1 MNRLKGKVAL
11 ITGGSRGMGAAD
23 ARLFVS
29 EGASV
34 VIADILDD
42 DGKKLSDELGESAR
56 YVHLDVR
63 DAQAWESA
71 IDQTLEAFGALH
83 ILVNNAGVFSFDSLE
98 EATEEDFDRVMA
110 INLKGVFLGMKAAVK
125 PMKKAQGGSII
136 NISSVAGL
144 RGGAAAIS
152 YSTSKWAVRG
162 LTKCTAL
169 GLAQYGIRVNSVHP
183 GLIDSPMLQ
192 SNIDDKRWEK
202 PQFPIN
208 RFGTVEEIALMV
220 LFLAS
225 DESSYS
231 TGSEFLVDGG
241 ANAG

>member
-1 MNRLKGKVAL
+1 
-11 ITGGSRGMGAAD
+11 MGAAD
-23 ARLFVS
+23 ARLFVA
-29 EGASV
+29 EGAKV

-42 DGKKLSDELGESAR
+42 DGPMLADKLGESAR

-162 LTKCTAL
+162 LTKCAAL
-169 GLAQYGIRVNSVHP
+169 ELAQYGIRVNSVHP

-192 SNIDDKRWEK
+192 GNIDDKRWEK
-202 PQFPIN
+202 PQLPIN
-208 RFGTVEEIALMV
+208 RVGTVEEIALMV